1 MQAFTSTPSFK
12 LGTLAAMLA
21 ITFSSTLSAHASEAT
36 GAQLKTIKLYGNV
49 SIADDDINA
58 WGPWEQIEPPQAGPT
73 SGLRHMA
80 SDRELYR
87 PLATPI
93 TKTLTPPTTV
103 DDFACVGGGVCGF
116 GVMYTLEGVTE
127 VPNENTS
134 AMKQPQVAR
143 RPIASTAL
151 HEVNLSSLGSE
162 VDESGRPMQIALKL
176 ISVPDGSVNT
186 LSPMLWQTT
195 ESSYYAMYVHADTDT
210 ALRGDANLNKMG
222 DGQLY
227 NYLLGS
233 TAALSNCDGPC
244 WWPGATYIDM
254 YVGKTS
260 TAEQVSAAAAGYGSR
275 IALYSGQERGW
286 IAGTSPGYPAL
297 YGKVSM
303 QVDFSKKQFTYN
315 SSMNG
320 GYQATGT
327 LTSTGYVANSFSSG
341 VSGALKGYFIGSQ
354 ADTTLGGAHLQMGD
368 TKVDSYHMTTSSVL
382 KE

>member
-12 LGTLAAMLA
+12 LARLAAALA
-21 ITFSSTLSAHASEAT
+21 VSFSSMLSAHASEAA
-36 GAQLKTIKLYGNV
+36 GGQLKSVKLYGNV

-73 SGLRHMA
+73 GGLRHMT

-87 PLATPI
+87 PLATV
-93 TKTLTPPTTV
+93 TKALTPPTTL
-103 DDFACVGGGVCGF
+103 DDFVCDGGSVCGF

-127 VPNENTS
+127 VPSDNTS
-134 AMKQPQVAR
+134 ATKQPQVVR

-151 HEVNLSSLGSE
+151 HEVKISSLGSD

-176 ISVPDGSVNT
+176 VSVPGGSVNT
-186 LSPMLWQTT
+186 LTPMLWQTT

-210 ALRGDANLNKMG
+210 ALRGDANLNRMG

-227 NYLLGS
+227 NYLMGN

-286 IAGTSPGYPAL
+286 TAGTSPGYPAL
-297 YGKVSM
+297 YGKVSL
-303 QVDFSKKQFTYN
+303 QVDFSKKQFTYT

-320 GYQATGT
+320 GYQATGN
-327 LTSTGYVANSFSSG
+327 LTSTGYVANSFSTG
-341 VSGALKGYFIGSQ
+341 VSGALKGYFLGSQ
-354 ADTTLGGAHLQMGD
+354 ADTTLGGAHLEMNG
-368 TKVDSYHMTTSSVL
+368 TKVDSYHMTTNVI
-382 KE
+382 KQ